1 MANVTAPAKG
11 NAKSGS
17 TPALTPA
24 PIHQTFG
31 GKGDQPYGNNRF
43 GQASSDPP
51 GQNTTSGFEAMRD
64 PSGVIDTVQA
74 KGLRPD
80 DDSLVSGQI
89 RKIAAA
95 GAIPAHPGMAKRGI
109 ADGSPGGSVPNAVGL
124 VEAQPV
130 RKPGGAS

>member
-31 GKGDQPYGNNRF
+31 GKGDQPYGNDRY
-43 GQASSDPP
+43 GGASSDPP
-51 GQNTTSGFEAMRD
+51 GTNTTSGFLPRD
-64 PSGVIDTVQA
+64 PVLEKVIAQ
-74 KGLRPD
+74 GLRPD

-89 RKIAAA
+89 RKI
-95 GAIPAHPGMAKRGI
+95 GDNNVPAHAGMSRRNV
-109 ADGSPGGSVPNAVGL
+109 ADGSPGSTVPNKLGL